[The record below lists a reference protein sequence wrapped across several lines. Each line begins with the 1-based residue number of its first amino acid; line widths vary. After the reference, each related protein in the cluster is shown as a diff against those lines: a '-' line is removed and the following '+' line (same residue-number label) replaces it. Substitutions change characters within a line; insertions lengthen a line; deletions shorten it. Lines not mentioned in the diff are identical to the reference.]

1 MRPIR
6 LTMSAFGS
14 YADRQ
19 VLELDRLGERGLYL
33 ITGETGA
40 GKTTIFDAIVF
51 ALYGEASGSD
61 RTAKMLRS
69 KYADDKTP
77 TEVELTF
84 LYNKKEYTVK
94 RVIKNTFHRDG
105 TVSQG
110 TPAAELTLP
119 DGSVVAAKA
128 DEKLREIMGLSREQF
143 TKIAMIAQGEF
154 MKLLLAGTKERQEIF
169 REIFKTTLYER
180 LQKKLG
186 EEAGSV
192 KREADRVGDSVRQ
205 YFSGILCA
213 EESPLALQAESARSA
228 QMPSESIMELLDEI
242 IAQDMQTDAQ
252 LESCIAETD
261 AQLHRIT
268 EALTR
273 AEEQNNSRR
282 SIEIAQNKLKELIPE
297 AEALKEKLRA
307 EDARQPEAES
317 LAAEIISARE
327 KLVKYDSLE
336 QLSAELAAAKKR
348 AAEDESSLEALSER
362 QRSAAEKEA
371 QLRREADSLAGA
383 GEKRQQLKIER
394 NMLLERQKALTELL
408 GGISE
413 YRKLSDEYSAAQAEY
428 ITARAAAKEKQD
440 AAEALRILFL
450 DEQAGLLADSLVDG
464 EPCPVCGSVC
474 HPQKACRAEGA
485 PTQDM
490 VKAAEQAAKRKRG
503 AAESAAAKTAEA
515 KGRADNAKKT
525 LSERAGE
532 LLGCELSEAE
542 TAARARLC
550 ELEEQTAEKSR
561 SIAREDNNI
570 KRREALESEIP
581 ALESA
586 VAQLSEKIAA
596 LREEIFTAKA
606 VISAKEEQIA
616 ALRGELSY
624 PDKKNAENAVKA
636 LEQRLNAMK
645 SALENAQKACLSC
658 EKEIIGYE
666 SRVEELSRLL
676 DESEPADTVALEA
689 QKDALS
695 AKKNALD
702 FARRETSAR
711 LDANKRIRENAAAR
725 SAELARLEKKLVLVK
740 SLSDTASGK
749 LSGKHIMLETY
760 IQMTYFDRIIRRA
773 NLHFMKMSS
782 NKFEL
787 VRREADD
794 SRGQK
799 GLELDVID
807 HYNGS
812 SRAVDTLSGGEKFLA
827 SLSLALGLSEE
838 IQSVAGGIR
847 LDAMFVDE
855 GFGTLDDDTLRQAMN
870 ALKSLTDGNRLVG
883 IISHVSELRRE
894 IDNQIVVAKTPS
906 GASRAVLVTG

>member
-14 YADRQ
+14 YADKQ

-128 DEKLREIMGLSREQF
+128 DEKLREILGLSREQF

-186 EEAGSV
+186 EEACSV

-213 EESPLALQAESARSA
+213 EESPLASQAESARSA
-228 QMPSESIMELLDEI
+228 QMPSERIMELLDEI

-252 LESCIAETD
+252 LESSIAETD

-282 SIEIAQNKLKELIPE
+282 SIEIAQSKLKELIPE
-297 AEALKEKLRA
+297 AEALKEKLLA
-307 EDARQPEAES
+307 EEAKQPEAES

-362 QRSAAEKEA
+362 QRSAAEEEA

-394 NMLLERQKALTELL
+394 NMLLERQKSLTELL
-408 GGISE
+408 DGISE

-440 AAEALRILFL
+440 AAEALRTLFL
-450 DEQAGLLADSLVDG
+450 DEQA
-464 EPCPVCGSVC
+464 
-474 HPQKACRAEGA
+474 
-485 PTQDM
+485 
-490 VKAAEQAAKRKRG
+490 
-503 AAESAAAKTAEA
+503 
-515 KGRADNAKKT
+515 
-525 LSERAGE
+525 
-532 LLGCELSEAE
+532 
-542 TAARARLC
+542 
-550 ELEEQTAEKSR
+550 
-561 SIAREDNNI
+561 
-570 KRREALESEIP
+570 
-581 ALESA
+581 
-586 VAQLSEKIAA
+586 
-596 LREEIFTAKA
+596 
-606 VISAKEEQIA
+606 
-616 ALRGELSY
+616 
-624 PDKKNAENAVKA
+624 
-636 LEQRLNAMK
+636 
-645 SALENAQKACLSC
+645 
-658 EKEIIGYE
+658 
-666 SRVEELSRLL
+666 
-676 DESEPADTVALEA
+676 
-689 QKDALS
+689 
-695 AKKNALD
+695 
-702 FARRETSAR
+702 
-711 LDANKRIRENAAAR
+711 
-725 SAELARLEKKLVLVK
+725 
-740 SLSDTASGK
+740 
-749 LSGKHIMLETY
+749 
-760 IQMTYFDRIIRRA
+760 
-773 NLHFMKMSS
+773 
-782 NKFEL
+782 
-787 VRREADD
+787 
-794 SRGQK
+794 
-799 GLELDVID
+799 
-807 HYNGS
+807 
-812 SRAVDTLSGGEKFLA
+812 
-827 SLSLALGLSEE
+827 
-838 IQSVAGGIR
+838 
-847 LDAMFVDE
+847 
-855 GFGTLDDDTLRQAMN
+855 
-870 ALKSLTDGNRLVG
+870 
-883 IISHVSELRRE
+883 
-894 IDNQIVVAKTPS
+894 
-906 GASRAVLVTG
+906 